1 MIEILKIYFGKSNV
15 LNKIFRKNVLHEIVR
30 CNCTKIP
37 LHHRNKEIMR
47 LLEAMN
53 YFNSFLQKVRLAVRL
68 L

>member
-37 LHHRNKEIMR
+37 LRHRSKKIMR
-47 LLEAMN
+47 LLEAVN
-53 YFNSFLQKVRLAVRL
+53 
-68 L
+68 